1 MAQLIT
7 LGAKNKLTGEYIYP
21 KIANKKDKY
30 ICPDCEK
37 DLIVCKGEIRVHHF
51 RHKVDTINPCNHYN
65 SPTESEIHKDA
76 KLLMKTL
83 LDKKTKIMF
92 IRKCCSCK
100 QNEEINIKEMSET
113 SKIELEHRFFYNGI
127 KIADVAHVDNGEIKE
142 IFEICNSHKTQ
153 SENRPDP
160 WYEIDALTLINLVNE
175 SNTETIKIP
184 CIRCEKCE
192 KCKELDK
199 NKNYETKERENYR
212 NAISQLKKSNN
223 MIFNFNYET
232 KYRCGWGYK
241 GSKLDFVIKCDKF
254 VDELINNF
262 ELNVYI
268 KKEIEKKIFEECY
281 YLKYYK
287 SIKALKI
294 YGDNFI
300 HVENWG
306 GWNGSENIV
315 DGCSKP
321 VMYKFIKYYKL
332 TNPMTINKL
341 YRQDNDP
348 IDRQPSAPEVPLASG
363 TLVLPTSHIKNNTF
377 DLEHIINSYKPR
389 RQNLPK
395 IQDKKNKINKR
406 NIILDMLVAEM
417 NDKMNKENDEEI
429 KKKINMLL
437 TENNEV

>member
-1 MAQLIT
+1 MLFFIDYENKIIF
-7 LGAKNKLTGEYIYP
+7 GWSAKCGCSHVKNIFFFLTTNNIPEYIHNPENDSLPDDIENYTTIIIIRNP
-21 KIANKKDKY
+21 YKRLVSGFLDKY
-30 ICPDCEK
+30 SEY
-37 DLIVCKGEIRVHHF
+37 GEF
-51 RHKVDTINPCNHYN
+51 RKYWLL
-65 SPTESEIHKDA
+65 PT
-76 KLLMKTL
+76 
-83 LDKKTKIMF
+83 
-92 IRKCCSCK
+92 
-100 QNEEINIKEMSET
+100 
-113 SKIELEHRFFYNGI
+113 
-127 KIADVAHVDNGEIKE
+127 
-142 IFEICNSHKTQ
+142 
-153 SENRPDP
+153 
-160 WYEIDALTLINLVNE
+160 LVF
-175 SNTETIKIP
+175 
-184 CIRCEKCE
+184 
-192 KCKELDK
+192 
-199 NKNYETKERENYR
+199 
-212 NAISQLKKSNN
+212 SQ
-223 MIFNFNYET
+223 
-232 KYRCGWGYK
+232 
-241 GSKLDFVIKCDKF
+241 F

-341 YRQDNDP
+341 YRQDNDQ
-348 IDRQPSAPEVPLASG
+348 IDKQPSAPEVPLARDS
-363 TLVLPTSHIKNNTF
+363 LVLPTSHIKNNTF
-377 DLEHIINSYKPR
+377 NLEHIINSYKPR
-389 RQNLPK
+389 QQNLPK
-395 IQDKKNKINKR
+395 IQNKKNKR